1 MRLLIIGTSGAGKS
15 TLAARLA
22 EARGCPYIEL
32 DALYWG
38 PNWQA
43 VATAQ
48 FRHSVSAATEGEHW
62 IADGNYSAVHDILWS
77 RATHVLW
84 LNYGRW
90 TVFGRVLWR
99 TVNRGLRR
107 TELFSGN
114 RESMRMA
121 FLSRDSVLLW
131 SLSTWHKNR
140 VKFAALRDGPQYPHL
155 QWTELNEP
163 AQVQGFIAGL
173 QRGPV

>member
-1 MRLLIIGTSGAGKS
+1 MRILIIGTSGVGKS
-15 TLAARLA
+15 TLATSLA
-22 EARGCPYIEL
+22 EATGWQHIEL

-43 VATAQ
+43 VSTEQ
-48 FRHSVSAATEGEHW
+48 FRRSVAADSEGEQW
-62 IADGNYSAVHDILWS
+62 IADGNYSAVRDILWA

-90 TVFGRVLWR
+90 TVFGRVLRR
-99 TVNRGLRR
+99 TLGRGLRR
-107 TELFSGN
+107 TELFNGN

-131 SLSTWHKNR
+131 SLTTWHKNQI
-140 VKFAALRDGPQYPHL
+140 KFAALRNSPEYAHL
-155 QWTELNEP
+155 QWTELTHP
-163 AQVQGFIAGL
+163 AQAQAFIARL
-173 QRGPV
+173 KTSPA